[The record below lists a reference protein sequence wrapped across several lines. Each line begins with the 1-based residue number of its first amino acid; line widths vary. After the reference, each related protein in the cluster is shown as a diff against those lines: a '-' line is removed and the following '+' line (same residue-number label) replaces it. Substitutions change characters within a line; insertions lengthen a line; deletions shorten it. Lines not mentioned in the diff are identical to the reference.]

1 MLTGLA
7 SLFDCTAAFSSAP
20 TTTQLLSNIPKIQ
33 PRRHRSALYHSQN
46 SKESASSKSISR
58 GSGVALQRKIATLAT
73 SAALF
78 AAALAPVDIQLTP
91 SSHAPWS
98 SLVSVGYSQ
107 ALALTENQQF
117 VADVWFA
124 VTAQFF
130 DPTFNGLGEDG
141 WRAKEKEALRA
152 VADTGPDDE
161 EVVLVAINHM
171 LAALDDPYT
180 RFLPPDKYETLTA
193 YATGGGSR
201 GAGIGVQL
209 LEDPRTQSVMVMAT
223 TPGGPAALAGVQAG
237 DTILSIDGESM
248 DTTSADVVAAKC
260 RGEPGTKV
268 EVKFLRRNV
277 DDENGSTQSQKTSTE
292 RITLTRAKIKA
303 NPLEASTFVSEGG
316 RAIGVLRVPSFST
329 NTVTEMVEGLR
340 SIREGGTNGKALDA
354 LAIDLR
360 GNVGGY
366 MPAGVDAA
374 KLFLPA
380 GAHITA
386 EVDRPGGAFRAYD
399 ADGIGAETV
408 LPVYLIVDART
419 ASASEIFAAALQDNR
434 RARVVGAGRTFG
446 KGRIQNVQALDGGG
460 VAVTRARYVT
470 PRGRDLQG
478 VGIAPDVVP
487 RRCQLEDSA
496 RTCLAEVL
504 DGG

>member
-1 MLTGLA
+1 MSVLPG
-7 SLFDCTAAFSSAP
+7 DG
-20 TTTQLLSNIPKIQ
+20 I
-33 PRRHRSALYHSQN
+33 
-46 SKESASSKSISR
+46 
-58 GSGVALQRKIATLAT
+58 ALQRKIVTLAT
-73 SAALF
+73 SVAIF
-78 AAALAPVDIQLTP
+78 AAVLASPINIQLTP
-91 SSHAPWS
+91 SSHAPLS
-98 SLVSVGYSQ
+98 SLVSIGRPQ

-161 EVVLVAINHM
+161 DLVVGAIDHM

-180 RFLPPDKYETLTA
+180 RFLPRDKYEALTA

-209 LEDPRTQSVMVMAT
+209 LEDPRTGGVVVMAT
-223 TPGGPAALAGVQAG
+223 TREGPAAAAGVQAG
-237 DTILSIDGESM
+237 DAIVSINGESM
-248 DTTSADVVAAKC
+248 GAASADVVAAKC

-268 EVKFLRRNV
+268 EVEILRRNG
-277 DDENGSTQSQKTSTE
+277 DGDKGGTRPQKVLVE
-292 RITLTRAKIKA
+292 RITLTRAKIKS
-303 NPLEASTFVSEGG
+303 NPIEASTFISEGG
-316 RAIGVLRVPSFST
+316 RTIGVLRVPSFST

-340 SIREGGTNGKALDA
+340 SIRQGGTSSKALDA

-380 GAHITA
+380 GSHIAA
-386 EVDRPGGAFRAYD
+386 EVGRPGGALRAYD
-399 ADGIGAETV
+399 ADGVGAETG
-408 LPVYLIVDART
+408 LPVYLLVDGRT

-470 PRGRDLQG
+470 PRGRDLHG
-478 VGIAPDVVP
+478 VGIAPDAVP
-487 RRCQLEDSA
+487 RRCQMEDLA
-496 RTCLAEVL
+496 RTCLAEVV
-504 DGG
+504 DGR